1 MHNHWER
8 KRLRRAHVPRV
19 ENLPGI
25 QLWGTLRGSPICEV
39 TRMFRKPVS
48 FAIFHLG
55 FLLVFCMV
63 TLALAI
69 SAHAQIGNATL
80 GGTVMDPS
88 GAAVGDA
95 ELTLTSKATGFEMR
109 VTTNERGEYTFRNVT
124 PGTYDLKVIKAGF
137 QNYIQKDIVL
147 TINQSGHADATLKVG
162 ATTETVTVEGE
173 NTLINYDNGTLQG
186 GMDPETVKDLPLI
199 VSGKPRSSASFAVLL
214 PGVSTGSS
222 NEAFNARIN
231 GGLQSGDEALLDGAT
246 MQEGFMSQSGMVSI
260 QGDFQMSPDMVQEV
274 KVLTSAYAPEYGS
287 SSSGQITMVSKS
299 GGNTYHGAAFEY
311 ARNKSFNAAPW
322 NASCSTP
329 GCDRRPPDN
338 EHDFGAN
345 VGGPIKIP
353 FLYHGTSKHH
363 SFFYFDWE
371 AFHQAGGSN
380 VPTLSIPSM
389 LERAGDFTDW
399 QDSKGQLI
407 PVYMPGNASAACQAA
422 AGVGPGQ
429 QFPGN
434 KIPSNCFSQIAL
446 AYLKELPQPTNA
458 QPFNNY
464 TLSKPVPDTLVS
476 NSNVFMTRIDHSYG
490 DKDHF
495 YFFWWRQ
502 FTGYN
507 TATELP
513 PIISTESPTRP
524 QNSPI
529 ARFNWEHTFST
540 TMTNHMTLGYLNRN
554 EGYGSEP
561 QILDAAKAGTLPL
574 VAGAAGNNSLPQF
587 TFTTF
592 NQISN
597 STGPPAGNVTTRP
610 TWDLN
615 DTANKTLGHHTI
627 TFGFD
632 WRNIQGNVHQ
642 HTNQAGSYNFSGS
655 ATAIPSLNSGAP
667 VADFLL
673 GAVTGG
679 SVDRRTVSA
688 NYPRQKSWAL
698 HVNDSWKVT
707 TKFTANFG
715 VRWDYF
721 SPSREKYNHLSFFDP
736 AGMNP
741 DGIPGSLAFAGSGS
755 ACQPACYGA
764 EYPEK
769 AWRKGFAPRLSI
781 AYAYDPKTVV
791 RAGYGVFLTQAFYP
805 GWNGGIQLDG
815 YNLSQS
821 FGTLKDPTTSQNDP
835 TFYLDNGVPA
845 PALTPPF
852 ISGSFDNGHTNIL
865 YRPLDANRRSY
876 SQQWNLTIERQLP
889 QNVFLSVAYVGNK
902 GSRLPSSLN
911 PVNVLNPFDAKIQ
924 AFYANTTPIDASCAT
939 GNPTPGANCSYVPE
953 LDVPFTSDNQTLFGV
968 TPPYPG
974 WIAELNAAGNCSPT
988 VGQALLPFPQ
998 FCDKLQGLNENH
1010 GSSIYHSFQ
1019 LKFEK
1024 RYSQGLYMLVAYT
1037 NSKLLTNA
1045 ADNTQRDASTWNA
1058 SQGVISPFE
1067 ERRNRSLA
1075 PDDVPQTLSA
1085 AFVYELPLGRGKRY
1099 LHDNGAVDRLAG
1111 GWQISPIIRYS
1122 KGTPLWIRSD
1132 ACLTSYTGQGCLPAL
1147 ISGANPF
1154 LQDPNSFDPGKGPLL
1169 NVAAFEPL
1177 TSFEPAGA
1185 CRGCTGVFGYTG
1197 KGPRIFGFRGP
1208 NYKNVDFAITKNTK
1222 LNERLNFI
1230 FRAEF
1235 YNAFNTHLFV
1245 DDSNFNIAG
1254 NNGAFDFHIN
1264 SPNFGGWTGNV
1275 SAPRRIQLGA
1285 RIEF

>member
-1 MHNHWER
+1 M
-8 KRLRRAHVPRV
+8 
-19 ENLPGI
+19 
-25 QLWGTLRGSPICEV
+25 T
-39 TRMFRKPVS
+39 MFHKLSSSAIFRFGFLVAFFLGS
-48 FAIFHLG
+48 FA
-55 FLLVFCMV
+55 LV
-63 TLALAI
+63 L
-69 SAHAQIGNATL
+69 SARAQIGNATL

-88 GAAVGDA
+88 GAAVADA
-95 ELTLTSKATGFEMR
+95 ELTLVSQATSFEAKATS
-109 VTTNERGEYTFRNVT
+109 NERGEYTFRNVT
-124 PGTYDLKVIKAGF
+124 PGTYDLKVVKAGF
-137 QNYIQKDIVL
+137 QNYVQKGIVL
-147 TINQSGHADATLKVG
+147 TINQSGRADATLKVG
-162 ATTETVTVEGE
+162 TTSETVTVEGE
-173 NTLINYDNGTLQG
+173 NTLINYDNGTVQG
-186 GMDPETVKDLPLI
+186 GIDPETVKDLPLI
-199 VSGKPRSSASFAVLL
+199 VSGKPRSAASFAVLL

-222 NEAFNARIN
+222 NESFNARIN

-246 MQEGFMSQSGMVSI
+246 MQEGFRSQSGMVSI

-299 GGNTYHGAAFEY
+299 GGNQYHGAAFEY
-311 ARNKSFNAAPW
+311 ARNKVFNAAPW
-322 NASCSTP
+322 NSSCSGT
-329 GCDRRPPDN
+329 GCDRRPSDN

-345 VGGPIKIP
+345 FGGPIKIP

-380 VPTLSIPSM
+380 VPTLSIPSV
-389 LERAGDFTDW
+389 LERGGNFSDW
-399 QDSKGQLI
+399 KNSSGNLI
-407 PVYMPGNASAACQAA
+407 AIYMPGNASATCQTA

-434 KIPSNCFSQIAL
+434 IIPSGCYSPIAQ
-446 AYLKELPQPTNA
+446 AYLAVMPQPTNT

-464 TLSKPVPDTLVS
+464 TLAKPVPDSLVS
-476 NSNVFMTRIDHSYG
+476 NSNVFMTRIDHNYG

-507 TATELP
+507 TATALP
-513 PIISTESPTRP
+513 AIISTESPTRP

-529 ARFNWEHTFST
+529 ARFNWEHTFSST
-540 TMTNHMTLGYLNRN
+540 LTNHTTLGYLNRN

-561 QILDAAKAGTLPL
+561 EVLAGAQAKTLPA
-574 VAGAAGNNSLPQF
+574 VTGAVSNNSLPQF

-597 STGPPAGNVTTRP
+597 STGPPNGNVTTRP

-615 DTANKTLGHHTI
+615 DTANKIIGHHTI

-632 WRNIQGNVHQ
+632 WRNIQGNIHQ
-642 HTNQAGSYNFSGS
+642 HTNEAGSYRFTGS
-655 ATAIPSLNSGAP
+655 ATAIPGLNSGAP
-667 VADFLL
+667 IADFLL
-673 GAVTGG
+673 GAVTGDPTDPTLS

-688 NYPRQKSWAL
+688 WFPRQKSWAL
-698 HVNDSWKVT
+698 HVN
-707 TKFTANFG
+707 
-715 VRWDYF
+715 
-721 SPSREKYNHLSFFDP
+721 
-736 AGMNP
+736 
-741 DGIPGSLAFAGSGS
+741 GSS
-755 ACQPACYGA
+755 CQPACYGS

-769 AWRKGFAPRLSI
+769 PWRRGFAPRLSV
-781 AYAYDPKTVV
+781 AYSYDQKTVV
-791 RAGYGVFLTQAFYP
+791 RAGYGVFFTQAFYP
-805 GWNGGIQLDG
+805 GWGGGISLDG
-815 YNLSQS
+815 YNLNQS
-821 FGTLKDPTTSQNDP
+821 FGTLKDPTTNQADP
-835 TFYLDNGVPA
+835 SFYLDNGVPA
-845 PALTPPF
+845 PVQAPPF
-852 ISGSFDNGHTNIL
+852 ISGSFNNGHGIL

-889 QNVFLSVAYVGNK
+889 QNVFLSVAYVANK

-911 PVNVLNPFDAKIQ
+911 PVNVLNPFDPKIQ
-924 AFYANTTPIDASCAT
+924 TLEANTTPIDPSCAT
-939 GNPTPGANCSYVPE
+939 GNPAAGANCSYVPE
-953 LDVPFTSDNQTLFGV
+953 LNVPFTSDNQTLFGV

-988 VGQALLPFPQ
+988 VGQALLRFPQ

-1045 ADNTQRDASTWNA
+1045 ADNTQRAASTWNA

-1067 ERRNRSLA
+1067 EKRNRSLA
-1075 PDDVPQTLSA
+1075 PDDVPQTISA
-1085 AFVYELPLGRGKRY
+1085 AFVYELPFGKGQQY
-1099 LHDNGAVDRLAG
+1099 LHDNNAIDRLVA

-1122 KGTPLWIRSD
+1122 KGTPLWVRSGQ
-1132 ACLTSYTGQGCLPAL
+1132 CLTTYTGQGCLPGL
-1147 ISGANPF
+1147 VSGANPL
-1154 LQDPNSFDPGKGPLL
+1154 LQDPNSFDPAKGPLL
-1169 NVAAFEPL
+1169 NIAAFEPL
-1177 TSFEPAGA
+1177 TGFEPAGG
-1185 CRGCTGVFGYTG
+1185 CPGCTGVYGYTG

-1208 NYKNVDFAITKNTK
+1208 NYKNVDFALTKNTK
-1222 LNERLNFI
+1222 VNERVNFV
-1230 FRAEF
+1230 FRVEF
-1235 YNAFNTHLFV
+1235 YNAFNLHLFV
-1245 DDSNFNIAG
+1245 NDGNFNIGG
-1254 NNGAFDFHIN
+1254 NNAFSTDIS
-1264 SPNFGGWTGNV
+1264 SPSFGSWTNNV

>member
-1 MHNHWER
+1 MLHKLSSSVIFR
-8 KRLRRAHVPRV
+8 FCFLIA
-19 ENLPGI
+19 LC
-25 QLWGTLRGSPICEV
+25 LGS
-39 TRMFRKPVS
+39 
-48 FAIFHLG
+48 
-55 FLLVFCMV
+55 
-63 TLALAI
+63 LALAL
-69 SAHAQIGNATL
+69 SARAQIGNATL

-95 ELTLTSKATGFEMR
+95 ELTLTNKATGFEMK
-109 VTTNERGEYTFRNVT
+109 VMSNERGEYTFRNVT
-124 PGTYDLKVIKAGF
+124 PGSYDLKVVKAGF
-137 QNYIQKDIVL
+137 QNYIQKGIVL

-162 ATTETVTVEGE
+162 STTETVTVEGE

-186 GMDPETVKDLPLI
+186 GIDPETVKDLPLI

-214 PGVSTGSS
+214 PGVSTGNS

-260 QGDFQMSPDMVQEV
+260 QGDFQMSPDMIQEV
-274 KVLTSAYAPEYGS
+274 KVLTSDYAPEYGS
-287 SSSGQITMVSKS
+287 STSGQITMVSKS
-299 GGNTYHGAAFEY
+299 GGNTYHGALFEY

-322 NASCSTP
+322 NATCSTP
-329 GCDRRPPDN
+329 GCDRRPPDV

-345 VGGPIKIP
+345 IGGPVKIP

-389 LERAGDFTDW
+389 LERSGNFTDW
-399 QDSKGQLI
+399 KDKDGNLI
-407 PVYMPGNASAACQAA
+407 PIYMPGNASASCRTA

-429 QFPGN
+429 QFPGSV
-434 KIPSNCFSQIAL
+434 IPSACFSQTAL
-446 AYLKELPQPTNA
+446 AYLSEMPTPTNL
-458 QPFNNY
+458 QPKNNY
-464 TLSKPVPDTLVS
+464 TLAKPVPDSLVS
-476 NSNVFMTRIDHSYG
+476 NSNVFMTRIDHNYG

-513 PIISTESPTRP
+513 PIIATEEPTRP

-529 ARFNWEHTFST
+529 ARFNWEHTFSST
-540 TMTNHMTLGYLNRN
+540 LTNHMTLGYLNRN

-561 QILDAAKAGTLPL
+561 ENLAARKAGTLP
-574 VAGAAGNNSLPQF
+574 VVNGAVSTATSLPAF
-587 TFTTF
+587 TFSDTGF
-592 NQISN
+592 NQIADS
-597 STGPPAGNVTTRP
+597 AGVPGANVTTRP

-615 DTANKTLGHHTI
+615 DTANKTIGHHTI

-632 WRNIQGNVHQ
+632 WRNIQGNIHQ
-642 HTNQAGSYNFSGS
+642 HTNEAGTYDFDGS
-655 ATAIPSLNSGAP
+655 ATAIPSVNSGAP

-673 GAVTGG
+673 GAVNGG

-688 NYPRQKSWAL
+688 WFPRQNSWAL
-698 HVNDSWKVT
+698 HFNDSWKVT

-721 SPSREKYNHLSFFDP
+721 SPSREKFNHLSFFDP
-736 AGMNP
+736 TGTNP

-769 AWRKGFAPRLSI
+769 AWRRGFAPRLSV
-781 AYAYDPKTVV
+781 AYSYDQKTVV
-791 RAGYGVFLTQAFYP
+791 RAGYGVFFTQAFYP
-805 GWNGGIQLDG
+805 GWGGGISLDG
-815 YNLSQS
+815 LNLNQS
-821 FGTLKDPTTSQNDP
+821 FGKLKDPTTNQDDP

-845 PALTPPF
+845 PAQLPPF
-852 ISGSFDNGHTNIL
+852 ISGSFDNGHSIL

-876 SQQWNLTIERQLP
+876 AQQWNLTIERQLP
-889 QNVFLSVAYVGNK
+889 QSFFVSAAYVGNK

-911 PVNVLNPFDAKIQ
+911 PVNVLNPFDPKIQ
-924 AFYANTTPIDASCAT
+924 ALYAPIHSPDTICGQTSTPPTTAD
-939 GNPTPGANCSYVPE
+939 CSYVPE
-953 LDVPFTSDNQTLFGV
+953 LNAVFTSDSQTLFGV
-968 TPPYPG
+968 KTPYPG
-974 WIAELNAAGNCSPT
+974 WIGELNAAGNCSPT

-998 FCDKLQGLNENH
+998 FCDKLQGLNEVH

-1019 LKFEK
+1019 LKVEK
-1024 RYSQGLYMLVAYT
+1024 RYSQGLYMLLAYT
-1037 NSKLLTNA
+1037 NSKLITDA

-1067 ERRNRSLA
+1067 EKRNRSLA

-1085 AFVYELPLGRGKRY
+1085 AFVYELPFGKGKRY
-1099 LHDNGAVDRLAG
+1099 LSGSGGLDRAVG
-1111 GWQISPIIRYS
+1111 GWQISPIIRFS
-1122 KGTPLWIRSD
+1122 KGTPMWIRSGS
-1132 ACLTSYTGQGCLPAL
+1132 CLTSYTSQGCLPGL
-1147 ISGANPF
+1147 ISGQKPF
-1154 LQDPNSFDPGKGPLL
+1154 LQDPNNFNPDKGLL
-1169 NVAAFEPL
+1169 INPAAFEPL
-1177 TSFEPAGA
+1177 TSFEATGSCPT
-1185 CRGCTGVFGYTG
+1185 CTGVFGYTG
-1197 KGPRIFGFRGP
+1197 TGPRIFGFRGP

-1222 LNERLNFI
+1222 LNERVNFI

-1235 YNAFNTHLFV
+1235 YNAFNLHMFV
-1245 DDSNFNIAG
+1245 NDGNFTISGG
-1254 NNGAFDFHIN
+1254 NAFNTDI
-1264 SPNFGGWTGNV
+1264 SSTSFGQWTGNV
-1275 SAPRRIQLGA
+1275 SAPRRIQFGA
-1285 RIEF
+1285 RFEF

>member
-1 MHNHWER
+1 MISM
-8 KRLRRAHVPRV
+8 RV
-19 ENLPGI
+19 NEVGY
-25 QLWGTLRGSPICEV
+25 RGSCFLAV
-39 TRMFRKPVS
+39 LVLLLGMGLPVN
-48 FAIFHLG
+48 
-55 FLLVFCMV
+55 
-63 TLALAI
+63 
-69 SAHAQIGNATL
+69 AQIGNATL
-80 GGTVMDPS
+80 GGTVMDQS
-88 GAAVGDA
+88 AAAVADA
-95 ELTLTSKATGFEMR
+95 ELTLVNKATGFENK
-109 VTTNERGEYTFRNVT
+109 VTSNERGEYSFRNIT
-124 PGTYDLKVIKAGF
+124 PGTYDLKVSKAGF

-162 ATTETVTVEGE
+162 TTTETITVEGE
-173 NTLINYDNGTLQG
+173 NTLINYDNGTVQG
-186 GMDPETVKDLPLI
+186 GIDPQTVKDLPLI

-299 GGNTYHGAAFEY
+299 GGSQYHGAAFEY
-311 ARNKSFNAAPW
+311 ARNRVFNAAPW
-322 NASCSTP
+322 NSTCSTP
-329 GCDRRPPDN
+329 GCDRRPLDN

-345 VGGPIKIP
+345 FGGPIKFP

-380 VPTLSIPSM
+380 VPTLSIPSA
-389 LERAGDFTDW
+389 LERSGNFTDW
-399 QDSKGQLI
+399 KDSNGNLI
-407 PVYMPGNASAACQAA
+407 PIYMPGNAGAACQAA

-434 KIPSNCFSQIAL
+434 VIPAGCFSQVAV
-446 AYLKELPQPTNA
+446 AYLAELPQPTNSL
-458 QPFNNY
+458 PFNNY
-464 TLSKPVPDTLVS
+464 TLPKPVPDSLVA
-476 NSNVFMTRIDHSYG
+476 NSNVFMTRIDHNYG

-540 TMTNHMTLGYLNRN
+540 TLTNHLTLGYLNRN

-561 QILDAAKAGTLPL
+561 QILAAAKAGTLPA
-574 VAGAAGNNSLPQF
+574 VSGAVSNNSLPQF
-587 TFTTF
+587 TFGTTPF
-592 NQISN
+592 HQISN
-597 STGPPAGNVTTRP
+597 STGPPEGNVTTRP

-615 DTANKTLGHHTI
+615 DTANKILGHHTI

-642 HTNQAGSYNFSGS
+642 HTNEAGDYGFNGT

-673 GAVTGG
+673 GAVNGG

-688 NYPRQKSWAL
+688 WFPRQISWAL

-707 TKFTANFG
+707 SKFTANFG

-736 AGMNP
+736 NGQNP
-741 DGIPGSLAFAGSGS
+741 AGIPGSLAFAGKGS
-755 ACQPACYGA
+755 VCEPACFGS
-764 EYPEK
+764 EYPEEP
-769 AWRKGFAPRLSI
+769 WRRGFAPRLSI
-781 AYAYDPKTVV
+781 AYSYDQKTVV
-791 RAGYGVFLTQAFYP
+791 RAGYGVFFTQAFYP
-805 GWNGGIQLDG
+805 GWGGGISLDG
-815 YNLSQS
+815 FNLNQS
-821 FGTLKDPTTSQNDP
+821 FGSLKDTNTNQADP
-835 TFYLDNGVPA
+835 AFYLDNGVPA
-845 PALTPPF
+845 PAQAPPF
-852 ISGSFDNGHTNIL
+852 ISGSYDNGHSIL
-865 YRPLDANRRSY
+865 FRPLDANRRSY

-889 QNVFLSVAYVGNK
+889 QNIFLSVAYVANK
-902 GSRLPSSLN
+902 GSRLPSNLN
-911 PVNVLNPFDAKIQ
+911 PLNVLNPFDSSVQ
-924 AFYANTTPIDASCAT
+924 ALQANTTPIDPSCAT
-939 GNPTPGANCSYVPE
+939 GTPAPGANCSYVPE
-953 LDVPFTSDNQTLFGV
+953 LNVPFTSDNQVLFGV
-968 TPPYPG
+968 KTPYPG
-974 WIAELNAAGNCSPT
+974 WVDELNAAGNCSPT

-998 FCDKLQGLNENH
+998 YCDHLQGLNENH

-1037 NSKLLTNA
+1037 NSKIITDA
-1045 ADNTQRDASTWNA
+1045 ADNTQSAASTWNA
-1058 SQGVISPFE
+1058 SQGVISKFE
-1067 ERRNRSLA
+1067 EKRNRSLA

-1085 AFVYELPLGRGKRY
+1085 AFVYELPFGRNKRY
-1099 LHDNGAVDRLAG
+1099 LNSHGALDRLVG
-1111 GWQISPIIRYS
+1111 GWQISPVIRYS
-1122 KGTPLWIRSD
+1122 KGTPMWVRSGT
-1132 ACLTSYTGQGCLPAL
+1132 CLTAYTAQGCLPGL
-1147 ISGANPF
+1147 VSGAKPF
-1154 LQDPNSFDPGKGPLL
+1154 LQDPNNYDPAKGPLL
-1169 NVAAFEPL
+1169 NAAAFEPL
-1177 TSFEPAGA
+1177 TSFEPVGSCPA
-1185 CRGCTGVFGYTG
+1185 CTGVFGYTG
-1197 KGPRIFGFRGP
+1197 TGPRVFGFRGP
-1208 NYKNVDFAITKNTK
+1208 NYKNVDFALTKNTRIS
-1222 LNERLNFI
+1222 ERLNFI

-1235 YNAFNTHLFV
+1235 YNAFNFHLFV
-1245 DDSNFNIAG
+1245 NDGNFNIGG
-1254 NNGAFDFHIN
+1254 NNAFNTDI
-1264 SPNFGGWTGNV
+1264 SSANFGGWNGNV